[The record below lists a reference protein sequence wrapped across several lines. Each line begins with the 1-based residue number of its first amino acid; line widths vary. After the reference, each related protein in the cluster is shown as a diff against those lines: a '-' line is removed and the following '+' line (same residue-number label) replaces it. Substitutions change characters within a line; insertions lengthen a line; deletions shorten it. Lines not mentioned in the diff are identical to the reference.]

1 MNITIRNRQHE
12 YVLPRMART
21 AIRRALWAAARSEGL
36 SAVCEVTVTI
46 TDDEKI
52 RYLNHVNRGIDRSTD
67 VLSFPLGED
76 GNFDI
81 NPETGGVM
89 LGDMVISFP
98 HAVRQAFEYGHSLE
112 RECAFLA
119 VHSMLHLL
127 GYDHETGEADE
138 RIMNE
143 KTEAIL
149 KTAGYAR
156 EVKIEA

>member
-12 YVLPRMART
+12 YFLPRSVRT
-21 AIRRALWAAARSEGL
+21 AIRKSVQKTARSEGI
-36 SAVCEVTVTI
+36 SAVCEVGIAIV
-46 TDDEKI
+46 DDEKI
-52 RYLNHVNRGIDRSTD
+52 RYLNHFYRGLDKSTD
-67 VLSFPLGED
+67 VLSFPLGES
-76 GNFDI
+76 GRYDI

-127 GYDHETGEADE
+127 GYDHETGEEDE
-138 RIMNE
+138 KTMNE

-149 KTAGYAR
+149 KSAGYIR
-156 EVKIEA
+156 EKAV